1 MKKIALVTDAWHP
14 QINGVVTTLAN
25 TVAALTEMGVA
36 VEVIHPGLFKTLPC
50 PSYPD
55 IRLSLA
61 TGRQLRTRLAALAPH
76 SVHIATEGPLGWA
89 ARSACLKMN
98 FPFTTSYH
106 TRFPEYLRLRLPLPL
121 ALSYSVMRHFHR
133 PSRRIMAA
141 SADLAKELNDRGFA
155 NIALWSRGVDTA
167 LFKPGPKDFL
177 RAPRP
182 IFLYM
187 GRVAVEKNLD
197 AFLALDL
204 PGSKYVV
211 GDGPAKAELSRKYP
225 EVRFAGFR
233 QGAELASYVAAA
245 DVLVFPSLTDTFGL
259 VLLEAMACGVPVAA
273 FPVSGPLGVVE
284 NGRNGYVDNDLRRA
298 ALQALDVPA
307 DCCRQFALQASWQSC
322 SRQFLTNLV
331 FSERPF
337 PDRNLTVSSSTAN
350 RILIWARYCR
360 YRCKAAIGASRLPLA

>member
-1 MKKIALVTDAWHP
+1 MTDAWHP

-25 TVAALTEMGVA
+25 TVAALTEMGMI
-36 VEVIHPGLFKTLPC
+36 VEVIHPGQFKTLPC

-61 TGRQLRTRLAALAPH
+61 TCRDLRTRLAAFSPH

-89 ARSACLKMN
+89 ARRACLQN
-98 FPFTTSYH
+98 DFPFTTSYH

-121 ALSYSVMRHFHR
+121 ALSYAVIRHFHR

-141 SADLAKELNDRGFA
+141 SVDLAKELSSRGFA
-155 NIALWSRGVDTA
+155 NISLWSRGVDTT

-177 RAPRP
+177 TAPRP

-211 GDGPAKAELSRKYP
+211 GDGPAREELSRKYP

-233 QGAELASYVAAA
+233 QGSELASYVAAA

-273 FPVSGPLGVVE
+273 FPVSGPLGVVD
-284 NGRNGYVDNDLRRA
+284 NGRNGYVDHDLRQA
-298 ALQALDVPA
+298 ALQALTVSA
-307 DCCRQFALQASWQSC
+307 DSCRRFAMQASWQSC
-322 SRQFLTNLV
+322 SRQFLSNLV

-337 PDRNLTVSSSTAN
+337 PDRNLTVSSSRAN
-350 RILIWARYCR
+350 RILIWARYFR
-360 YRCKAAIGASRLPLA
+360 YRCKAAIGISRQPSA